1 MNEAFEL
8 LKVGRQVEFLMFSE
22 DEVVTL
28 TCTGISDET
37 ATFID
42 ENNKEFYM
50 DEGEVLYLKNGDGDE
65 IGTRFYEDS
74 EREILYERIID
85 HIDDLSY
92 EQLKKVMMFI
102 KTL

>member
-1 MNEAFEL
+1 MNEVFRPL
-8 LKVGRQVEFLMFSE
+8 SVGDQVKFLMYSE

-28 TCTGISDET
+28 TCTGIGEDT
-37 ATFID
+37 ASFID
-42 ENNKEFYM
+42 KSNKEFYM
-50 DEGEVLYLKNGDGDE
+50 DEGEVLYSKNGDGDE

>member
-28 TCTGISDET
+28 TCTGISDEI

-42 ENNKEFYM
+42 KSNKEFYM
-50 DEGEVLYLKNGDGDE
+50 DECEVLYAKNGDGDE

-85 HIDDLSY
+85 NMDDLSY
-92 EQLKKVMMFI
+92 EQLHKIKMFI

>member
-28 TCTGISDET
+28 TCTGIGEDT
-37 ATFID
+37 ASFID
-42 ENNKEFYM
+42 KSNKEFYM
-50 DEGEVLYLKNGDGDE
+50 DEGEVLYTKNGDGDK

-74 EREILYERIID
+74 EREILYECIID
-85 HIDDLSY
+85 DMDELSY